1 MTEIFGVPM
10 SGIMTVLVVLL
21 VLCLLSVAWVA
32 LRRPVIFKLGVRNIP
47 RRKAQTILIVV
58 GLMLSTLIISAAM
71 TFGDTLNHSV
81 NSQAYDFLGHTDM
94 IVVQSSETT
103 DANIN
108 NAISNKI
115 PESSLGLVQN
125 TLADDANVRAVAPIV
140 FELVPIM
147 NDTSGLGEPAAN
159 LSGMNP
165 DDVATFGG
173 LRNVDGGTIDLASL
187 SEGQVVINKTA
198 QDKLD
203 AKVGDTLTFAYNNQ
217 AYQVTVAGI
226 AEDEIISGSVAF
238 NNVGMM
244 MPVSNMRSMLG
255 LSTDLSAVLI
265 SNNGPVRGAEDL
277 TDAVEATLA
286 PALAGQNL
294 GINNG
299 KQDLVKQS
307 ELFANIFT
315 SLFLVMGLFSMA
327 AGIMLIVL
335 IFSMLAAERR
345 AEMGMTRAIGGQRRQ
360 LIQQFIAEGTGYA
373 LLAGLVGSALG
384 GAVAF
389 GMAKVMASLFGDE
402 ITISAYVTPKSLII
416 AYCLGVVI
424 TFMAVVIGSWR
435 ISRLNIV
442 SAIRDIPDV
451 AHHRRRLRVLIFGI
465 ILI

>member
-1 MTEIFGVPM
+1 MEKLFGIQTSSIALVLM
-10 SGIMTVLVVLL
+10 ILQALCLMVTVLV
-21 VLCLLSVAWVA
+21 AI
-32 LRRPVIFKLGVRNIP
+32 RRPVVFKLGVRNIP

-103 DANIN
+103 DANLG

-115 PESSLGLVQN
+115 PESSLGLVQS
-125 TLADDANVRAVAPIV
+125 TLADDDNVRAVAPIV

-217 AYQVTVAGI
+217 PYQVTVAGI
-226 AEDEIISGSVAF
+226 AKDEIISGSVDFKSA
-238 NNVGMM
+238 GMV
-244 MPVSNMRSMLG
+244 MPMANMQKMLG
-255 LSTDLSAVLI
+255 LSTDLSA
-265 SNNGPVRGAEDL
+265 
-277 TDAVEATLA
+277 
-286 PALAGQNL
+286 
-294 GINNG
+294 
-299 KQDLVKQS
+299 
-307 ELFANIFT
+307 
-315 SLFLVMGLFSMA
+315 
-327 AGIMLIVL
+327 
-335 IFSMLAAERR
+335 
-345 AEMGMTRAIGGQRRQ
+345 
-360 LIQQFIAEGTGYA
+360 
-373 LLAGLVGSALG
+373 
-384 GAVAF
+384 
-389 GMAKVMASLFGDE
+389 
-402 ITISAYVTPKSLII
+402 
-416 AYCLGVVI
+416 
-424 TFMAVVIGSWR
+424 
-435 ISRLNIV
+435 
-442 SAIRDIPDV
+442 
-451 AHHRRRLRVLIFGI
+451 